1 MTCLKSQ
8 IWSILNLGIKQES
21 FFFFFKE
28 IFLSFFLA
36 VLIFV
41 APHELSLVAASG
53 RLLSGCGAQAS
64 QSGSFYCCRAQALGS
79 WASVVVAQ
87 GLSCSAVSGIFLDKG
102 SNPCPL
108 QWQER
113 S

>member
-1 MTCLKSQ
+1 MFKVTDLVNTEFGNQRRIFS
-8 IWSILNLGIKQES
+8 
-21 FFFFFKE
+21 FFFFKE

-41 APHELSLVAASG
+41 APRELSLVAASG

-87 GLSCSAVSGIFLDKG
+87 GLSCSAVCGIFLDKG
-102 SNPCPL
+102 SDPCPL

>member
-1 MTCLKSQ
+1 M
-8 IWSILNLGIKQES
+8 
-21 FFFFFKE
+21 
-28 IFLSFFLA
+28 
-36 VLIFV
+36 LIFV
-41 APHELSLVAASG
+41 APRELSLVAASG
-53 RLLSGCGAQAS
+53 MFLSGCGTQAS

-87 GLSCSAVSGIFLDKG
+87 GLSCSAVCGIFLDKG

>member
-21 FFFFFKE
+21 FFFFKE

-41 APHELSLVAASG
+41 PPRELSLVAASG
-53 RLLSGCGAQAS
+53 RLLSSCGAQAS

-79 WASVVVAQ
+79 WASVVVAR
-87 GLSCSAVSGIFLDKG
+87 GLSCSAVHGIFLVKG

-108 QWQER
+108 QWQEH